1 MENYENA
8 AIVLSDEDGNEFE
21 VEIIE
26 ALEHEG
32 KAYVAMVE
40 VFDNPEDMIGDDGE
54 FFIFE
59 IVEDEQ
65 GVGFSPVEDEDLL
78 NTLGDKFEEIFN
90 SYDECDEECDCDCGH
105 DHHHQS

>member
-1 MENYENA
+1 MADFENT

-26 ALEHEG
+26 TLEHEG
-32 KAYVAMVE
+32 KIYVAMVE
-40 VFDNPEDMIGDDGE
+40 VFDNPEDMLSDNGE

-59 IVEDEQ
+59 IIEDDE
-65 GVGFSPVEDEDLL
+65 GVGFCPVEDEELL

-90 SYDECDEECDCDCGH
+90 TYDDCDDDCDCGC
-105 DHHHQS
+105 DHHHES